1 MCKFCYET
9 VQNNKTHKSRNKNWA
24 VEVLLNPRRFHSINL
39 IPCVLTA
46 CSLTHMLKIN
56 FNPLVSLATWSA
68 RDALFSPALHAIVGW
83 KNAHLSRNYLL
94 ALQYDMPA
102 ESSPADLVSVSRITF
117 PSLVRNNFKRVI
129 KRQSRPSPARL
140 ASRIEL
146 TEMLKANF

>member
-1 MCKFCYET
+1 LQLDLRAMPF
-9 VQNNKTHKSRNKNWA
+9 
-24 VEVLLNPRRFHSINL
+24 FHHHCTPSSAEKML
-39 IPCVLTA
+39 I
-46 CSLTHMLKIN
+46 
-56 FNPLVSLATWSA
+56 
-68 RDALFSPALHAIVGW
+68 
-83 KNAHLSRNYLL
+83 SRNYLL